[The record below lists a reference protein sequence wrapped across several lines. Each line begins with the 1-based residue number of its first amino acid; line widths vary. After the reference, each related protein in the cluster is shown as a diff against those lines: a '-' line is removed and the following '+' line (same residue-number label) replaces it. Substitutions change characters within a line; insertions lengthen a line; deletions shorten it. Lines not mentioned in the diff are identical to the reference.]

1 MTEEEKQG
9 FIFDETE
16 TPEEPEIFS
25 VTKETGAHLFNRRR
39 FIETSAVVAA
49 GVVLTSCAPAQAGP
63 ASNSGANTNSSA
75 NPAATLPPEQTEEVL
90 VSDTTTPTITN
101 TPSPAPTE
109 TALPTDTEVPPTS
122 TPITLAGQTL
132 PGHVFLRSGPATYYP
147 PVTKLT
153 TVTHFVVIGRISD
166 NSWVHVRLDNATE
179 GWLYTVLTNVKA
191 NFLGDIQIDEA
202 PPTPTPLPGT
212 VGNTAPGT
220 TGINYSYKDNYG
232 NTYSYT
238 LPCGSDIPSGA
249 ICTCNCVTACACDA
263 YTAPCSCD
271 GHAAPGP
278 CMCDTE
284 DSGINTHYWYPN

>member
-132 PGHVFLRSGPATYYP
+132 PGNVFLRSGPATYYP